1 MHKGSFLLLRI
12 IYRKNLPNKNK
23 QMFEK
28 PVDKSEHTFYTYQQW
43 NARRPVQSYK
53 RCWQHL

>member
-28 PVDKSEHTFYTYQQW
+28 PIDRYKHMFYTYQQ
-43 NARRPVQSYK
+43 
-53 RCWQHL
+53 